1 MKQIVKLPTRKNAT
15 LDLILTNMHENYSM
29 PKVYPRFGPSDHST
43 AVAFPKVKDKKFN
56 KKRLITTRDRRAS
69 RKNEMGRYLSSINW
83 SLMFPASGNSD
94 EMWKIFHAVVQTG
107 LDSLMPKRQ
116 FYICTV
122 DAPWMNYKLKSLIV
136 KRQKAFIING
146 AGSVSFKYYRNLV
159 NRERKICRAKYYKSK
174 IQHLKGQ
181 HPRKWWSEVKR
192 LSNMKVIDNGLLA
205 HLNVDGFSDLTPHEQ
220 ANAINLAFLEPLEAY
235 RLTTPL
241 PRLALEESPEF
252 LEVSEM
258 KMQKVLAKLNPY
270 KSSDPDAIPNWLLKE
285 YSYLMA
291 LPITRI
297 LNASYFEQR
306 LPLAWKMADISP
318 IPKTKPIRNLKK
330 ELRPISLTSTV
341 SKVAEELLVE
351 DYVKPAVLK
360 VIDNNQYGAIPKS
373 STVIALINMLHSW
386 CSATD
391 GNGSTIRTILYDYR
405 KAFDLIDHSILID
418 KLHNL
423 DLPNSVINWITDFL
437 TNRFQRIKLTDN
449 CYSEWDMVPSGVPQ
463 GTKLGPWLFLLMIND
478 LDIGYHGI
486 WKYVDDTTTSEIVLK
501 DGSSNAQNIANKV
514 MSWSSENRV
523 QLNSD
528 KC

>member
-1 MKQIVKLPTRKNAT
+1 M
-15 LDLILTNMHENYSM
+15 
-29 PKVYPRFGPSDHST
+29 
-43 AVAFPKVKDKKFN
+43 
-56 KKRLITTRDRRAS
+56 
-69 RKNEMGRYLSSINW
+69 
-83 SLMFPASGNSD
+83 
-94 EMWKIFHAVVQTG
+94 
-107 LDSLMPKRQ
+107 
-116 FYICTV
+116 
-122 DAPWMNYKLKSLIV
+122 

-159 NRERKICRAKYYKSK
+159 NRERKICRAKCYKSK
-174 IQHLKGQ
+174 NQHLKRQ

-220 ANAINLAFLEPLEAY
+220 ANAISLAFLEPLEAY

-258 KMQKVLAKLNPY
+258 KIQKVLAKLNPFR
-270 KSSDPDAIPNWLLKE
+270 SSGPDAIPNWLLKE

-306 LPLAWKMADISP
+306 LPLAWKMADIPP

-351 DYVKPAVLK
+351 DYVKPTVLK

-405 KAFDLIDHSILID
+405 NAFDLIDHSILID

-486 WKYVDDTTTSEIVLK
+486 WKYVDDTTTSETVLK
-501 DGSSNAQNIANKV
+501 DGSCKAQNIANKA

-528 KC
+528 KCKELRISFSNQPREFDPVVVDGKELEVVDTVDLLGVTITNQLTWNAHIGKVIKKASRRLYFLVQ